1 MKICIVGAGATG
13 GYLGVK
19 LINAGFD
26 VSLVARGAH
35 LTAMKKNGLTLI
47 ENDKEITCSP
57 KCSDSMKELGKMDF
71 IFITLKAYSINGLVE
86 EISTMF
92 DENTSVISSYN
103 GIPWWYFFG
112 AEGQFKNY
120 RIKCIDPKN
129 IQWNVITP
137 ERIIGCVVYPA
148 TEIIEP
154 GVIKHIE
161 GNRFSLG
168 EPNGAQ
174 TERISRISKAM
185 VRADLRA
192 PVRKNIRQEIWMKL
206 IGNLAFNPLSVITEE
221 TLDVLLLNEENKKTA
236 YEAMKEATSIMD
248 KLNVPMSISID
259 QRIEGAAKVGSHKTS
274 MLQDYEK
281 GKELELDALVVAVKE
296 IADLLGIKTPTID
309 RILHTV
315 TEKISKNN

>member
-35 LTAMKKNGLTLI
+35 LTAMKKKGLTLI

-71 IFITLKAYSINGLVE
+71 IFITLKAYSINGLVK

-92 DENTSVISSYN
+92 DENTSVISAYN

-185 VRADLRA
+185 ARADLKA

-274 MLQDYEK
+274 MLQDYER

>member
-120 RIKCIDPKN
+120 RIKCIDPEN

-206 IGNLAFNPLSVITEE
+206 IGNLAFNPLSVITGE

-236 YEAMKEATSIMD
+236 YEAMKEASSIMD

-274 MLQDYEK
+274 MLQDYER

>member
-35 LTAMKKNGLTLI
+35 LTAMKKKGLTLI

-57 KCSDSMKELGKMDF
+57 KCSDSMKEFGKMDF
-71 IFITLKAYSINGLVE
+71 IFITLKAYSINGLVK

-92 DENTSVISSYN
+92 DENTSVISAYN

-185 VRADLRA
+185 ARADLKA

-206 IGNLAFNPLSVITEE
+206 IGNLAFNPLSVITGE

-236 YEAMKEATSIMD
+236 YEAMKEATLIMD

-274 MLQDYEK
+274 MLQDYER

>member
-35 LTAMKKNGLTLI
+35 LTAMKKKGLTLI

-92 DENTSVISSYN
+92 DENTSVISAYN

-120 RIKCIDPKN
+120 RIKCIDPEN

-168 EPNGAQ
+168 EPSGLQ
-174 TERISRISKAM
+174 SERILRISKAM
-185 VRADLRA
+185 TSADLKA

-206 IGNLAFNPLSVITEE
+206 IGNLAFNPLSVITGE
-221 TLDVLLLNEENKKTA
+221 TLDVLLLNEVNKIKA
-236 YEAMKEATSIMD
+236 YDAMKEASSIMD
-248 KLNVPMSISID
+248 KLNVPLSVSID

-296 IADLLGIKTPTID
+296 IADLLDIKTPTID
-309 RILHTV
+309 KILHTV
-315 TEKISKNN
+315 KEKISKNN

>member
-35 LTAMKKNGLTLI
+35 LTAMKKKGLTLI

-92 DENTSVISSYN
+92 DENTSVISAYN

-120 RIKCIDPKN
+120 RIKCIDPEN

-185 VRADLRA
+185 ARADLKA
-192 PVRKNIRQEIWMKL
+192 PVRRNIRQEIWMKL

-259 QRIEGAAKVGSHKTS
+259 QRIEGAIKVGSHKTS
-274 MLQDYEK
+274 MLQDYER

>member
-19 LINAGFD
+19 LVNAGFD

-35 LTAMKKNGLTLI
+35 LTAMKKKGLTLI

-120 RIKCIDPKN
+120 RIKCIDPEN

-206 IGNLAFNPLSVITEE
+206 IGNLAFNPLSVITGE

-236 YEAMKEATSIMD
+236 YEAMKEASSIMD

-274 MLQDYEK
+274 MLQDYER

-296 IADLLGIKTPTID
+296 IADLLDIKTPTID

>member
-35 LTAMKKNGLTLI
+35 LTAMKKKGLTLI

-92 DENTSVISSYN
+92 DENTSVISAYN

-120 RIKCIDPKN
+120 RIKCIDPEN

-185 VRADLRA
+185 ARADLKA

-221 TLDVLLLNEENKKTA
+221 TLDVLLLNEENKKIA

-274 MLQDYEK
+274 MLQDYER

>member
-92 DENTSVISSYN
+92 DENTSVISAYN

-206 IGNLAFNPLSVITEE
+206 IGNLAFNPLSVITGE

-236 YEAMKEATSIMD
+236 YEAMKEASSIMD

-274 MLQDYEK
+274 MLQDYER

-296 IADLLGIKTPTID
+296 IADLLDIKTPTID

>member
-35 LTAMKKNGLTLI
+35 LTAMKKKGLTLI

-71 IFITLKAYSINGLVE
+71 IFITLKAYSINGLVK

-92 DENTSVISSYN
+92 DENTSVISAYN

-185 VRADLRA
+185 ARADLKA

-236 YEAMKEATSIMD
+236 YEAMKEASSIMD

-274 MLQDYEK
+274 MLQDYER

>member
-35 LTAMKKNGLTLI
+35 LTAMKKKGLTLI

-71 IFITLKAYSINGLVE
+71 IFITLKAYSINGLVK

-92 DENTSVISSYN
+92 DENTSVISAYN

-120 RIKCIDPKN
+120 RIKCIDPEN

-274 MLQDYEK
+274 MLQDYER